1 VTCRE
6 TTITVADQGLL
17 LVFDQTVGRAGVD
30 GWIRHLESA
39 GIPAQLYRLGS
50 SLVLPVSD
58 VDVIDTAGPDLPAPT
73 CRTSRGPGG
82 WLWRRELRPAGT
94 RVVLGP
100 TTIGD
105 GSVAVIAGPCAV
117 ETADQMTATAVAVAE
132 HGAVGLRGGAF
143 KPRTWP
149 YSFQG
154 LKWDGLDLLVRAR
167 ERTGL
172 PFVTEVAEPEHVK
185 RLAEVVDGFQI
196 GARNMQNFALL
207 SAVGQSGLPVV
218 LKRGF
223 GCTVEETLAA
233 GEYLLYEGNDQV
245 VLCERGIRT
254 FEPSARFTLDVTA
267 VALWKQRTHLPVMA
281 DPSHAG
287 GRPELVEPLS
297 LAAVAAGA
305 DALLIDV
312 HVQPEQALCDGNQ
325 ALRPPEFAGLMARLA
340 PVAAGLGRR
349 LSGADTTGARAS
361 TTGEGE

>member
-1 VTCRE
+1 
-6 TTITVADQGLL
+6 
-17 LVFDQTVGRAGVD
+17 
-30 GWIRHLESA
+30 
-39 GIPAQLYRLGS
+39 
-50 SLVLPVSD
+50 
-58 VDVIDTAGPDLPAPT
+58 
-73 CRTSRGPGG
+73 
-82 WLWRRELRPAGT
+82 
-94 RVVLGP
+94 
-100 TTIGD
+100 
-105 GSVAVIAGPCAV
+105 VIAGPCAV
-117 ETADQMTATAVAVAE
+117 ETPEQMMATAAAVAE
-132 HGAVGLRGGAF
+132 HGAVGLRGGVF

-154 LKWDGLDLLVRAR
+154 LKWNGLDLLVQAR

-233 GEYLLYEGNDQV
+233 AEYLLQEGNDQV

-254 FEPSARFTLDVTA
+254 FEPWARFTLDVTA

-281 DPSHAG
+281 DPSHSG

-297 LAAVAAGA
+297 LAAIGAGA

-312 HVQPEQALCDGNQ
+312 HVEPEQALCDGAQ
-325 ALRPPEFAGLMARLA
+325 ALRPAEFAGLMGRLA
-340 PVAAGLGRR
+340 RATAGLGRH
-349 LSGADTTGARAS
+349 LSSPDIDLARAS
-361 TTGEGE
+361 TTC

>member
-1 VTCRE
+1 
-6 TTITVADQGLL
+6 VANQDLL
-17 LVFDQTVGRAGVD
+17 LVFDETVTRAGVD

-39 GIPAQLYRLGS
+39 GAPTQMYRLGTS
-50 SLVLPVSD
+50 HVLPVSD
-58 VDVIDTAGPDLPAPT
+58 VDAVHAQGSDLPAPT
-73 CRTSRGPGG
+73 RQVSRGSET
-82 WLWRRELRPAGT
+82 WLGRRELRPAGT
-94 RVVLGP
+94 EVSLGP

-117 ETADQMTATAVAVAE
+117 ETPEQMMATAAVVAE
-132 HGAVGLRGGAF
+132 HGAVGLRGGVF
-143 KPRTWP
+143 KPRTSP
-149 YSFQG
+149 HSFQG
-154 LKWDGLDLLVRAR
+154 LKWNGLDLLVEAR

-172 PFVTEVAEPEHVK
+172 PFITEVVEPEHVK

-207 SAVGQSGLPVV
+207 TAVGQSGLPVV

-233 GEYLLYEGNDQV
+233 SEYLLLEGNDQV

-254 FEPSARFTLDVTA
+254 FEPSARFTLDLTA
-267 VALWKQRTHLPVMA
+267 VALWKQRTHLPVMV
-281 DPSHAG
+281 DPSHSG

-297 LAAVAAGA
+297 LAAIA

-325 ALRPPEFAGLMARLA
+325 ALRPQQFAALMGRLA
-340 PVAAGLGRR
+340 GVAAGLGRSMSE
-349 LSGADTTGARAS
+349 LAREPL
-361 TTGEGE
+361 TCVHGGT